1 MWGQKA
7 PPKHENG
14 GKKRPQ
20 NHKVGAESAPAQI
33 TAEKVWGQKVPS
45 KCKSGGE
52 KRRQNSKVT
61 AKSATTQISEKKGMV
76 AESAIKME
84 KWWRKTPSN
93 KQSDGR
99 KCHYFSNLVEL
110 QPHIS
115 NCGGAL
121 TTTYHIQ
128 GAGAPAKTKNNV
140 NADAFIFFR
149 EKVRPFPHLAKPMSR
164 TFGKDEKTMVQIKRD
179 WFDTALENYERGE
192 THGRWKE
199 KIQV

>member
-1 MWGQKA
+1 MNPA
-7 PPKHENG
+7 SG
-14 GKKRPQ
+14 GKKRLQ
-20 NHKVGAESAPAQI
+20 NVQMG
-33 TAEKVWGQKVPS
+33 
-45 KCKSGGE
+45 
-52 KRRQNSKVT
+52 
-61 AKSATTQISEKKGMV
+61 

-128 GAGAPAKTKNNV
+128 GAGAPAKTKNYV
-140 NADAFIFFR
+140 NADGVYIFR
-149 EKVRPFPHLAKPMSR
+149 EKVRPFPHLAKPVNTILR
-164 TFGKDEKTMVQIKRD
+164 KDEKSNDTDKKRLVRYSIKRIRKGRNT
-179 WFDTALENYERGE
+179 WQMESEDTSLTG
-192 THGRWKE
+192 
-199 KIQV
+199 KIIRYR